1 MYITRDSEG
10 KISGLSL
17 SPTEFS
23 EPADPNDEELRA
35 FLSSAN
41 PKLSASDQLEGLDS
55 ASVRVIED
63 LIDVLVDRGTILFTD
78 LPVQAQKRL
87 LERKLLRKIVRKEK
101 GLPDEDS
108 GFLLSDDKIF

>member
-1 MYITRDSEG
+1 MYVTRDSEG
-10 KISGLSL
+10 KISGLSV
-17 SPTEFS
+17 SPTEHS
-23 EPADPNDEELRA
+23 EAADPNDPELRA

-41 PKLSASDQLEGLDS
+41 PELTAADQLQGLDAS
-55 ASVRVIED
+55 SVRVIED
-63 LIDVLVDRGTILFTD
+63 LIDVLIDRGTILFTD
-78 LPVQAQKRL
+78 LPLQAQKRL